1 MFVAV
6 LFTPLLLAACAT
18 PVGVGK
24 EAAGAQGPLKV
35 HPDLYYGRAP
45 KTAATAPLRPTP
57 AAQALP
63 APATQALPAPVDSAG
78 AEADTA
84 TLQAS
89 KDLTAHLRSER
100 SFYFALDQFALRRDY
115 DPVIEAHA
123 SYLREHP
130 TARVRIEGHAD
141 ERGSREHNRR
151 LGLKRAQSVRAD
163 LVARGAP
170 GRQVLVKSHGE
181 LKPRL
186 KGHDE
191 ASWAENRR
199 ADILYE
205 SE

>member
-1 MFVAV
+1 M
-6 LFTPLLLAACAT
+6 

-24 EAAGAQGPLKV
+24 EAAGAHGPLKV
-35 HPDLYYGRAP
+35 HRDLYYGRAP
-45 KTAATAPLRPTP
+45 KTAAAAPLSPAP

-63 APATQALPAPVDSAG
+63 APAAVTVSPSVVARPAPADSAA

-89 KDLTAHLRSER
+89 KDLAAHLRSER

-130 TARVRIEGHAD
+130 AARVRIEGHAD

-151 LGLKRAQSVRAD
+151 LGLKRAQSVRAG
-163 LVARGAP
+163 LVERGAP
-170 GRQVLVKSHGE
+170 GRQVLVKSRGE

-199 ADILYE
+199 ADIFYE